1 MIRPTPLAVAV
12 FAAGIPLAFAL
23 LLADPALWPYVP
35 AYLFLAGFALLLDAA
50 MALPPARLNVQVNRP
65 SLLYVGRPEDFQVY
79 LRTDTDRR
87 PTIEL
92 LLDVGDNLARPPRSL
107 APLNRDGEA
116 LVPLRLE
123 ARRRGQARLE
133 RLWLRW
139 RGPLGLVWRLRIV
152 PLDAEIAVTPDVAA
166 VRRTAIQFADPAA
179 FHGVKPQTQQGEG
192 SEFEALRDYVPG
204 LDPRSIDW
212 KHSARHLTLVCKEF
226 RSERNHQIVLA
237 FDTGHL
243 MCEPLAGVAKLDH
256 AVNAGLQLAYVSL
269 RAGDRVG
276 LFGFDAQ
283 VRAASAPVGGVASF
297 WRLQRAAAGLA
308 YGQDET
314 NFTLGLSSLA
324 ARLDRRSLIVL
335 QTEFVD
341 TVTAELMLENVE
353 RLAGRHVV
361 IFVCLSDPLL
371 AETVDTAPGSLNAM
385 ARAVIA
391 DDFLRERR
399 VVLERLRRLGVHCLD
414 LRADQVGPA
423 LINRYLEIKR
433 RELV

>member
-12 FAAGIPLAFAL
+12 FAAGVPLAFAV
-23 LLADPALWPYVP
+23 LLADPGLWPYVP
-35 AYLFLAGFALLLDAA
+35 AYLFLACFALLLDAA
-50 MALPPARLNVQVNRP
+50 MSLAPRRLNVQVNRP
-65 SLLYVGRPEDFQVY
+65 ALLYIGRPEPFQVY
-79 LRTDTDRR
+79 LGTDSERR
-87 PTIEL
+87 PTIDL
-92 LLDVGDNLARPPRSL
+92 LLDVGDNLDRPPRVS
-107 APLNRDGEA
+107 AVLNRDGEA
-116 LVPLRLE
+116 LVPIRL
-123 ARRRGQARLE
+123 AAQRRGQARLD

-139 RGPLGLVWRLRIV
+139 RGPLGLVWRLHIV
-152 PLDAEIAVTPDVAA
+152 PIEADIPVTPDVGA
-166 VRRTAIQFADPAA
+166 VGRTALQFADPTA
-179 FHGVKPQTQQGEG
+179 FHGVKPQFQQGEG

-212 KHSARHLTLVCKEF
+212 KHSARHLNLLCKEF

-243 MCEPLAGVAKLDH
+243 MSEPLAGIARLDH

-269 RAGDRVG
+269 RAGDRIG
-276 LFGFDAQ
+276 LFGFDSQ
-283 VRAASAPVGGVASF
+283 VRVASQATAGVASF

-314 NFTLGLSSLA
+314 NFTLGLSALT

-341 TVTAELMLENVE
+341 TITAELMLENVE

-361 IFVCLSDPLL
+361 IFVCLRDPLL
-371 AETVDTAPGSLNAM
+371 ARTVEAAPRSLNGL
-385 ARAVIA
+385 ARPVIA
-391 DDFLRERR
+391 DEFLRERR

-414 LRADQVGPA
+414 VDTDRLGPA

-433 RELV
+433 RELI

>member
-12 FAAGIPLAFAL
+12 FAAGIPLAFAV
-23 LLADPALWPYVP
+23 LLADATAWPFVP
-35 AYLFLAGFALLLDAA
+35 AYLFLACFALLLDTACS
-50 MALPPARLNVQVNRP
+50 LSPGRLNVQVNRP
-65 SLLYVGRPEDFQVY
+65 SLLYIGRSENFQVS
-79 LRTDTDRR
+79 LRSASDRR
-87 PTIEL
+87 PAIEL
-92 LLDVGDNLARPPRSL
+92 LCDVGDTLEQPPRL
-107 APLNRDGEA
+107 RVALNADGEA
-116 LVPLRLE
+116 LVPIRLQ
-123 ARRRGQARLE
+123 ARRRGRARIE

-139 RGPLGLVWRLRIV
+139 RGPLGLVYRLRIV
-152 PLDAEIAVTPDVAA
+152 PIEADIAVTPNVAA
-166 VRRTAIQFADPAA
+166 VRQTAVQFADPTAL
-179 FHGVKPQTQQGEG
+179 HGIKPQFQQGEG

-204 LDPRSIDW
+204 LDPRAIDW
-212 KHSARHLTLVCKEF
+212 KHSARHLSLLCKEF

-243 MCEPLAGVAKLDH
+243 MSEPLGGIAKLDH
-256 AVNAGLQLAYVSL
+256 AVNAGLQLGYVSL
-269 RAGDRVG
+269 RAGDRIGV
-276 LFGFDAQ
+276 FGFDSQ
-283 VRAASAPVGGVASF
+283 VRVMSQPVGGIASF
-297 WRLQRAAAGLA
+297 WRLQGAAAELA

-341 TVTAELMLENVE
+341 TITAELMLDNVA

-371 AETVDTAPGSLNAM
+371 TETLGGEPASVNAL
-385 ARAVIA
+385 ARSVIA

-414 LRADQVGPA
+414 VRADRIGPA
-423 LINRYLEIKR
+423 LINRYLEVKR
-433 RELV
+433 RELI